1 MRMLAADLRQSLRA
15 VLKTPLF
22 SGVVM
27 LLLALG
33 IGANTLI
40 FTAVDAL
47 LLRPLAV
54 ARPEQLLRL
63 GVQASP
69 THVSYE
75 HPYLYKRFL
84 AERSKSFSDVFAS
97 WQMEM
102 ALGADS
108 RLESITGET
117 VSGNY
122 FTALGLKAAQGRLLT
137 SDDEQHDA
145 PVAVLNYGF
154 WQRAFAGSDALGKTI
169 RLRGSPF
176 TIVGVLARGF
186 SGLDLEKRSDVWVT
200 MSAGKLWFTKPD
212 VTHAESNIYLRLR
225 DGVPLGRA
233 DTEVRTL
240 YPAMVETEL
249 AGQPGWTPK

>member
-108 RLESITGET
+108 RLESITGLVIRDAAWSVVPGLMFGAAIYGASSRAT
-117 VSGNY
+117 AALLYGVSRWDPLSMIGAAAGLAAVCAIA
-122 FTALGLKAAQGRLLT
+122 TILPAL
-137 SDDEQHDA
+137 
-145 PVAVLNYGF
+145 
-154 WQRAFAGSDALGKTI
+154 
-169 RLRGSPF
+169 
-176 TIVGVLARGF
+176 
-186 SGLDLEKRSDVWVT
+186 
-200 MSAGKLWFTKPD
+200 
-212 VTHAESNIYLRLR
+212 
-225 DGVPLGRA
+225 
-233 DTEVRTL
+233 
-240 YPAMVETEL
+240 
-249 AGQPGWTPK
+249 